1 MAVNF
6 NLPTVDT
13 TYTAFPTQI
22 IENIDAALQQL
33 SVGSHSNV
41 PTGAIK
47 WHSGQNRWK
56 KYNGSSYENL
66 TDTYNLAAAVNVTQ
80 LNLGDDEKI
89 RLGNSNDIQ
98 LFHRGSDGV
107 SILQESAGGYL
118 SFQSNGDRIEMYDTA
133 NGRTMAEFFTGGACR
148 FKHGAT
154 IRLQTTSSGATVTGD
169 LTTTGSASIGES
181 FSLDGST
188 GGTRNIK
195 VGQGRTANA
204 YSFIDLIGD
213 ATYTTYG
220 ARFIRSNTGPNAPTS
235 IQHRGTGALQL
246 TAFDAAPINLI
257 TSGSTRFSIESGGDV
272 GVGLTNPTFKFQVYS
287 GNANACK
294 IGTTTNGANLELA
307 DNDTISQFRT
317 VDGRLHIAADTGGSI
332 AESQIR
338 FQVDG
343 GTKMLV
349 DHGGGVGIGTG
360 NDAPNRLLQ
369 INSNGEQAIIRLANT
384 DTTITDGQR
393 LGRLEFHGSDAGA
406 SGVASF
412 VEAVA
417 NGSGGAADLRFGIGT
432 AASAFEAAR
441 FDSSGRLLIGKDSNV
456 NSRVGDSNFQP
467 DLQIHS
473 DSQGAMSLTR
483 YVNGTACGRVH
494 IQKGRGTKA
503 SPANINTNDNLG
515 EITFSGYHGSNFR
528 NGARI
533 SAKCASAS
541 NSMPSDLIF
550 EITNDSG
557 TLTQNMIITHDRFV
571 GINENTPL
579 FPLHVKQLSDNAGV
593 FRLEDSGSNNRHLT
607 VDVTNN
613 VASLTGRGQNSYGI
627 IRFQRD
633 NGTATVENCRSANDG
648 NFLIGTTT
656 SEGNAR
662 LTVNGG
668 NVVSNTAVVAGFAGT
683 GQAALS
689 VNDGGG
695 NCNIC
700 FNHLNTYT
708 DSAGVAGRITV
719 NTDASNG
726 ANNVAGMDF
735 QLHENVSSGSQP
747 TLTSGFSIHRGRA
760 SQLDGSGNT
769 VYSQVR
775 IPDGASD
782 GSVIGLAFTN
792 DIDTGIVRT
801 GGNALGI
808 SCGNN
813 LRLETS
819 AAHGTKIEGE
829 LNLISFDNVNR
840 LKYLDVGI
848 GTSSSDE
855 FNIRRTSG
863 GDANHGVAIK
873 IKGNLVV
880 QGDFNDTSDRKLKK
894 NVVALADGAITL
906 VKKLK
911 PVTFDWIEE
920 TRENNVSGFIA
931 QDVLK
936 VIPNLVN
943 GTEYDPTLNDPEKG
957 TKGGIKSDGYSIN
970 TIGVLAHVTKAL
982 QEAISKIETLE
993 TEVAALKSA

>member
-1 MAVNF
+1 MAVDF

-33 SVGSHSNV
+33 SVGNHSNV

-47 WHSGQNRWK
+47 WHDTQKRWK
-56 KYNGSSYENL
+56 KYNGSSYDNL
-66 TDTYNLAAAVNVTQ
+66 TDEYNLNAVVNATQ
-80 LNLGDDEKI
+80 LNLGDDEAV
-89 RLGNSNDIQ
+89 RLGNSNDLQ
-98 LFHRGSDGV
+98 LFHRSSDGV
-107 SILQESAGGYL
+107 SILQETGGGYL
-118 SFQSNGDRIEMYDTA
+118 SLQSNGSRIEMYDSA
-133 NGRTMAEFFTGGACR
+133 NGRNMAEFFTGGGVYLR
-148 FKHGAT
+148 YGAT
-154 IRLQTTSSGATVTGD
+154 TRFNTSSAGAQVTGT
-169 LTTTGSASIGES
+169 LTTTGSTTQQGTELQ
-181 FSLDGST
+181 LDGTS
-188 GGTRNIK
+188 GGTRRIK
-195 VGQGRTANA
+195 VGSGRTDNA
-204 YSFIDLIGD
+204 YSFIDFVGD

-220 ARFIRSNTGPNAPTS
+220 LRLIRNNTGSNTTS
-235 IQHRGTGALQL
+235 ALQHRGTGILYLSAI
-246 TAFDAAPINLI
+246 DAAPISLS
-257 TSGSTRFSIESGGDV
+257 TSGAHRLYIESGGDV

-287 GNANACK
+287 GNADACK
-294 IGTTTNGANLELA
+294 IGTTTSGANLELA
-307 DNDTISQFRT
+307 DNDTVSQIRT

-406 SGVASF
+406 SGVASY
-412 VEAVA
+412 VEAVS

-456 NSRVGDSNFQP
+456 NSRVGNSNFQP

-473 DSQGAMSLTR
+473 DSQGAMSITR
-483 YVNGTACGRVH
+483 YVNGTAPGRIH
-494 IQKGRGTKA
+494 LQKGRGTKA
-503 SPANINTNDNLG
+503 SPANISTSDNLG

-541 NSMPSDLIF
+541 NSMPTDLLF
-550 EITNDSG
+550 EITDDAGSI
-557 TLTQNMIITHDRFV
+557 TQNMIITHDRFV

-607 VDVTNN
+607 VDVTDN

-633 NGTATVENCRSANDG
+633 NGTAVVENCRSANDG

-656 SEGNAR
+656 SEANAR

-695 NCNIC
+695 NCNVC

-747 TLTSGFSIHRGRA
+747 TLTTGFSIHRGRA
-760 SQLDGSGNT
+760 SQLESSGNT

-775 IPDGASD
+775 IPTGNSD
-782 GSVIGLAFTN
+782 GSVAGLAFTN
-792 DIDTGIVRT
+792 DIDTGIVRA
-801 GGNALGI
+801 GGNQLGI
-808 SCGNN
+808 ACNN
-813 LRLETS
+813 VLS
-819 AAHGTKIEGE
+819 AKFANGAVQVMGE
-829 LNLISFDNVNR
+829 LNLISQNESPAT
-840 LKYLDVGI
+840 KYIDVA
-848 GTSSSDE
+848 
-855 FNIRRTSG
+855 FLNNLFHIRRLSG
-863 GDANHGVAIK
+863 GDAGHTNAMTIQSNLR
-873 IKGNLVV
+873 IDGN
-880 QGDFNDTSDRKLKK
+880 FNDTSDGKLKK
-894 NVVALADGAITL
+894 NVVALADGAITYI
-906 VKKLK
+906 KKLK
-911 PVTFDWIEE
+911 PVTFDWIDE
-920 TRENNVSGFIA
+920 TRPNDESGFIA
-931 QDVLK
+931 QDVK
-936 VIPNLVN
+936 EVISNVVN
-943 GTEYDPTLNDPEKG
+943 GKEYDETDVNEKG
-957 TKGGIKSDGYSIN
+957 QINSVGYSIN